1 MKIKK
6 NDIVIVISGE
16 DKGKTGKVLSVD
28 RKKSRLLVEGVNFV
42 KRHRKARRPGDQS
55 GILERE
61 APIHVSNVMLYYDNK
76 PTKVGHKELA
86 DGKKVRVARKTGE
99 VIG

>member
-1 MKIKK
+1 VKIRK
-6 NDIVIVISGE
+6 NDIVVVVAGE

-28 RKKSRLLVEGVNFV
+28 VKKNRVIIEGVNFV
-42 KRHRKARRPGDQS
+42 KRHTKPRRAGDKG

-61 APIHVSNVMLYYDNK
+61 APVNASNVMLIYNNQ
-76 PTKVGHKELA
+76 PTKVGHRRLA
-86 DGKKVRVARKTGE
+86 DGKKARVAKKTGE

>member
-1 MKIKK
+1 MRLKK
-6 NDIVIVISGE
+6 NDIVIVISGD

-28 RKKSRLLVEGVNFV
+28 VKKNRVLIEGVNFV
-42 KRHRKARRPGDQS
+42 KRHQKPRRAGDQG

-61 APIHVSNVMLYYDNK
+61 APIAASNVMLYHDNK
-76 PTKVGHKELA
+76 PTKVGHRRLA
-86 DGKKVRVARKTGE
+86 DGKKARVAKKTGE

>member
-1 MKIKK
+1 VRIRK
-6 NDIVIVISGE
+6 NDVVIVISGD

-28 RKKSRLLVEGVNFV
+28 VKKKRVLVEGVNFV
-42 KRHRKARRPGDQS
+42 KRHRKARGAGEQG

-61 APIHVSNVMLYYDNK
+61 APIAVSKVMLLHNNR
-76 PTKVGHKELA
+76 PTKVGFKRLA
-86 DGKKVRVARKTGE
+86 DGKKARVARKTGE